1 MKKSYFGKTKHDK
14 PVNLL
19 PKEYRQLQKNKKWK
33 AVIVLMMSLEVMA
46 YIGEVVIKTQLEKR
60 RVNQQLE
67 RVTSELLDSRY
78 DTIYAMH
85 QTLENEKQELDKWE
99 ACYEKLMSTCDE
111 SSNHLVKLLTRVPKG
126 VYINHLSIEAQGDET
141 ENGIL
146 VEGTAECSQSII
158 NYQAFL
164 EEVFGMR
171 KVTCLLE
178 WDMSLQLYEYKI
190 EIMMATNLVE
200 EMSDEEGEAE

>member
-19 PKEYRQLQKNKKWK
+19 PKEYRQTQKNKKWK
-33 AVIVLMMSLEVMA
+33 AVIVLLMSVEVMA

-67 RVTSELLDSRY
+67 RVTSELLDGRY

-85 QTLENEKQELDKWE
+85 QTLENEKQELAKWE
-99 ACYEKLMSTCDE
+99 ACYQKLMSVCDK
-111 SSNHLVKLLTRVPKG
+111 SSNRLVKLLTRVPKG
-126 VYINHLSIEAQGDET
+126 VYINHLSIETQEDET
-141 ENGIL
+141 EYGIL

-178 WDMSLQLYEYKI
+178 WDMSSMLYEYKI
-190 EIMMATNLVE
+190 EIATKSVE